1 MPTIFQ
7 ERGYRF
13 YFYEA
18 DLSEPIHVHIAKSG
32 NQAKFW
38 ISPVRLAVRGGFK
51 DHELNQIERII
62 TNRYAQIV
70 TAWQE
75 EEDKRDNR

>member
-38 ISPVRLAVRGGFK
+38 ISPVRLAVRGEFK
-51 DHELNQIERII
+51 DYELNQIERII
-62 TNRYAQIV
+62 ANRYAQIV
-70 TAWQE
+70 AAWQE
-75 EEDKRDNR
+75 EEDKRNNR